1 MNLALGTPGP
11 QSPSAD
17 PAISCQPQWWDHLC
31 RLKRTPCCE
40 VIFPETE
47 DHLYNWA
54 HFHLGL
60 CTRIELLNSYLFLAP
75 GGVPRTWVFRGKH
88 TSSLSATR
96 MNRREHS
103 LPTDGSGDCNT
114 PHQPLPQIPDWYQ
127 NYTPLQQQPS
137 SLWMDRAFVLLIHLV
152 IALLLAKQKKEKH
165 KRKGGGKTYITF
177 TCIWAWGFQLLIK
190 TLTFGP
196 VGLCAWFMGYRGPW
210 SHLSVCGVCGWGYGV
225 CTFGSVHYMFAL

>member
-1 MNLALGTPGP
+1 MCRGHEGSEENTLPASQRHGWIDV
-11 QSPSAD
+11 SAHY
-17 PAISCQPQWWDHLC
+17 Q
-31 RLKRTPCCE
+31 RTAA
-40 VIFPETE
+40 VTI
-47 DHLYNWA
+47 
-54 HFHLGL
+54 
-60 CTRIELLNSYLFLAP
+60 
-75 GGVPRTWVFRGKH
+75 
-88 TSSLSATR
+88 
-96 MNRREHS
+96 
-103 LPTDGSGDCNT
+103 T

-137 SLWMDRAFVLLIHLV
+137 SLWMDQAFVFLIHLV
-152 IALLLAKQKKEKH
+152 IALVLAKQKKEKQ

-177 TCIWAWGFQLLIK
+177 SCIRAWGFQLLIK